1 MVWLWSDGL
10 YEGTQDVGQIRKL
23 VTSDG
28 TNRNPVKTSRKGRSS
43 CTELKIN
50 CSRKIRVKKTCSSGH
65 LKNLCSFVSLP
76 ESSSRPRS
84 EPMGFFQGI
93 KLVMG
98 HGPYAKLVMVFLFTS
113 LGFMVSIETHT
124 RRFNNGLGYCASVLR
139 LFFGEW
145 IQPNHN
151 SQVCAPS
158 HSLLSA
164 CDVGARRVCM
174 FVCLGSRIWLSECL
188 CSRPAAPGGKL
199 RPVLQ
204 LHAGLQKWLPEHSA
218 GHHGE
223 STHTQEAFSD
233 TQTFR
238 LFPWCRHISLS
249 VWTRSLCGISLAIS
263 SEYRQKLPSQGE
275 HINCLQLQACSVL
288 G

>member
-1 MVWLWSDGL
+1 MRQSCVCFLVN
-10 YEGTQDVGQIRKL
+10 EFNQI
-23 VTSDG
+23 T
-28 TNRNPVKTSRKGRSS
+28 
-43 CTELKIN
+43 
-50 CSRKIRVKKTCSSGH
+50 
-65 LKNLCSFVSLP
+65 
-76 ESSSRPRS
+76 
-84 EPMGFFQGI
+84 
-93 KLVMG
+93 
-98 HGPYAKLVMVFLFTS
+98 
-113 LGFMVSIETHT
+113 T
-124 RRFNNGLGYCASVLR
+124 RRFVLPATVYSVPAML
-139 LFFGEW
+139 
-145 IQPNHN
+145 
-151 SQVCAPS
+151 
-158 HSLLSA
+158 
-164 CDVGARRVCM
+164 ARGVFCM

-233 TQTFR
+233 MQTFR
-238 LFPWCRHISLS
+238 LFPWCRRISLS